1 MRMTLIAMRM
11 TRQRRE
17 ILAALA
23 RSRSHPSAE
32 ELLRQVRAALPRASL
47 GSVYRNLRTLREAG
61 LVREIVTGEGRRY
74 DAVTAPH
81 PHFVCERCSR
91 VFDLARPLAARAL
104 SRALPPGFAV
114 SQIHLELR
122 GTCSECGNQ
131 A

>member
-1 MRMTLIAMRM
+1 MRM

-17 ILAALA
+17 ILAVLS

-32 ELLRQVRAALPRASL
+32 EVLRQVRTTLPRVSL
-47 GSVYRNLRTLREAG
+47 GSVYRNLKTLREAG
-61 LVREIVTGEGRRY
+61 LVREIVTAEGRRY

-91 VFDLARPLAARAL
+91 VFDLARPLPPRAL
-104 SRALPPGFAV
+104 RRALPQGFAV

-122 GTCSECGNQ
+122 GTCSECGSQ
-131 A
+131 P